1 MKFTIN
7 LSGKTLY
14 TAMRSFGYAPA
25 QAGGKLAE
33 SAFQRFLAG
42 RPYPKFHV
50 YCTVSPDAKSA
61 TLNLH
66 LDQKRP
72 SYQGSHAHNAEH
84 SGSVVEAEAARI
96 QEKPDFEREKV
107 GL

>member
-1 MKFTIN
+1 MKFPIK

-14 TAMRSFGYAPA
+14 TFMREVGYAPA
-25 QAGGKLAE
+25 YSTGNSDE
-33 SAFQRFLAG
+33 FVFQRFLAG
-42 RPYPKFHV
+42 SSYPKFHM
-50 YCTVSPDAKSA
+50 YCVLAEDKKSA

-84 SGSVVEAEAARI
+84 SGPVMEAEIRRI
-96 QEKPDFEREKV
+96 QSV
-107 GL
+107 GEASRIRRDA